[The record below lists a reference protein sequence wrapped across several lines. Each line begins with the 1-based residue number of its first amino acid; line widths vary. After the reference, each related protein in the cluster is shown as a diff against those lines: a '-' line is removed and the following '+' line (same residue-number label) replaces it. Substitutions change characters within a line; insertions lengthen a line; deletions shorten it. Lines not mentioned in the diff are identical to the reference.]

1 VTNSKIKI
9 TRSEA
14 RHSELNSSLAGS
26 GFLDDSV
33 LTAIRHAA
41 ARLNPRQ
48 SPQKPSVGR
57 HAGPVKNRASLGR
70 QAPPRHAAA

>member
-1 VTNSKIKI
+1 MTNSEIRI
-9 TRSEA
+9 TKSKA
-14 RHSELNSSLAGS
+14 RHSELNSSLARS

-33 LTAIRHAA
+33 LTAIRQAA

-48 SPQKPSVGR
+48 SPQKQSVGR
-57 HAGPVKNRASLGR
+57 HAGPVKNRASVGR